1 MRGRFIS
8 VEGLDGTGKTTV
20 CAALASRL
28 RASGLQVIGL
38 REPGG
43 TPAGEQIRGL
53 LADPNTVLSPRAELL
68 LFSAARA
75 QLVDTVL
82 EPALAAGSWAVLDRF
97 TDSTLAYQGAG
108 RQLGDDLTANLS
120 DLTTGGL
127 QPDLTLLL
135 QAPEPIRRERL
146 LGRGDAPDRWELA
159 DPEVLARIE
168 ARYDALLAE
177 QPGRV
182 HAVDASGT
190 PEQVADLA
198 WAQTQD
204 LLHPAAAG

>member
-20 CAALASRL
+20 CAALAARL
-28 RASGLQVIGL
+28 RDAGLQVVSL

-43 TPAGEQIRGL
+43 TPAGEQIRSL
-53 LADPNTVLSPRAELL
+53 LADPGTSLSPRAELL

-82 EPALAAGSWAVLDRF
+82 EPALASGAWAVLDRF

-108 RQLGDDLTANLS
+108 RQLGDAVTAGLS
-120 DLTTGGL
+120 ELTTGGL
-127 QPDLTLLL
+127 HPDRTLLL
-135 QAPEPIRRERL
+135 QAPEAVRRERL
-146 LGRGDAPDRWELA
+146 IGRGDAPDRWELA
-159 DPEVLARIE
+159 DPAVVARIE

-182 HAVDASGT
+182 RAVDASGS
-190 PEQVADLA
+190 PEAVADLA

-204 LLHPAAAG
+204 LVNAAVAG

>member
-28 RASGLQVIGL
+28 RAAGFQVIGL

-43 TPAGEQIRGL
+43 TPAGERIREL
-53 LADPNTVLSPRAELL
+53 LADPETILAPRAELL

-75 QLVDTVL
+75 QLVDSVL
-82 EPALAAGSWAVLDRF
+82 EPALAEGTWAVVDRF

-108 RQLGDDLTANLS
+108 RQLGDALTSGLS
-120 DLTTGGL
+120 ELTTGGL
-127 QPDLTLLL
+127 HPDRTLLL
-135 QAPEPIRRERL
+135 QAPEPVRRERL

-159 DPEVLARIE
+159 DPAVLARIE

-182 HAVDASGT
+182 RAVDASGT
-190 PEQVADLA
+190 PEQVADLV
-198 WAQTQD
+198 WAHTQD
-204 LLHPAAAG
+204 LLDAAVAR

>member
-20 CAALASRL
+20 CAALAARL
-28 RASGLQVIGL
+28 RASGLQVLGL

-43 TPAGEQIRGL
+43 TPAGERIREL
-53 LADPNTVLSPRAELL
+53 LADPETVLSPRAELL

-82 EPALAAGSWAVLDRF
+82 KPALATGSWAVLDRF

-108 RQLGDDLTANLS
+108 RQLGDDLTSGLS
-120 DLTTGGL
+120 DLTTAGL
-127 QPDLTLLL
+127 HPDRTVLL
-135 QAPEPIRRERL
+135 QAPEPVRRERL

-159 DPEVLARIE
+159 DPAVLARIE

-177 QPGRV
+177 DPERV
-182 HAVDASGT
+182 RAVDASGT
-190 PEQVADLA
+190 PEQVAELV
-198 WAQTQD
+198 WAATQD
-204 LLHPAAAG
+204 LLHPAVAG